1 MTSPL
6 LLGSPSHA
14 RVFRRYL
21 RGGETV
27 VSRRGALYLRTGDPR
42 RVGGHGQEHLPL
54 RRVHHDKRGRAYTHR
69 LAHILI
75 GEDVLVAVGDNGNT
89 PL

>member
-1 MTSPL
+1 MAVAAAESEL
-6 LLGSPSHA
+6 SLQRA
-14 RVFRRYL
+14 VVL
-21 RGGETV
+21 RFKEA
-27 VSRRGALYLRTGDPR
+27 ALYLRTGDPR